1 MIIDLDA
8 RKVRSMKT
16 SLNYTQFTL
25 PQNSCKTR
33 KLKTYYEFVDARQ
46 ECTIK

>member
-16 SLNYTQFTL
+16 SLNYTQFIL

-33 KLKTYYEFVDARQ
+33 KLKTYYEFVGARQ